1 MSQVVKLLR
10 DLIALPSVN
19 NAFLPPGDPHAG
31 EELVADYLKNRA
43 RKAGLEIETQATNSG
58 RDNLIVRL
66 KPLGQATHRI
76 ILAPHMDTVGG
87 DLDKIKVVGKY
98 LIEVWKAA
106 GMDLSHV
113 EFKWASEAITNQ
125 ADKYWPQML
134 DVARRFNITR
144 IK

>member
-76 ILAPHMDTVGG
+76 ILAPTWTPWAETSTRFSAQQKRVNAFM
-87 DLDKIKVVGKY
+87 
-98 LIEVWKAA
+98 AA
-106 GMDLSHV
+106 
-113 EFKWASEAITNQ
+113 EPAIPRAAS
-125 ADKYWPQML
+125 P
-134 DVARRFNITR
+134 
-144 IK
+144 